1 MPCTEEII
9 QIFFEPN
16 VFKNVFSRR
25 RIRSWRDFINFVSV
39 FHGIIIG
46 RVEES
51 GDGTLRDAYCKV
63 IVDKKKKKKFPDMLG
78 KSPLG
83 GESLEM
89 YSHGTSLKPRNLSDD
104 KAKGVTKKKS
114 MLCSI
119 FLENAHQNKTS
130 TLLKH

>member
-1 MPCTEEII
+1 MVTERYVTLIS
-9 QIFFEPN
+9 
-16 VFKNVFSRR
+16 KS
-25 RIRSWRDFINFVSV
+25 SWM
-39 FHGIIIG
+39 
-46 RVEES
+46 
-51 GDGTLRDAYCKV
+51 
-63 IVDKKKKKKFPDMLG
+63 KKKKKFLDILG

-83 GESLEM
+83 GDSLEL

-119 FLENAHQNKTS
+119 FLENAHQNKAS